1 MEPIRSFVFLD
12 LEATSCEASARP
24 KITELSLAALHR
36 SALLNPDRRLPRV
49 MDKLLLAVYPN
60 KPIPGPVC
68 ELTGLTNENL
78 SESEKPAL
86 DASFV
91 AAVCAFLHRQPPP
104 VALVAHNG
112 LRFDF
117 PLLKAELMKLNARLP
132 EGLRFC
138 DSLRAFRETEGGYS
152 LQADVEGQNCHVSP
166 APREGTALAHES
178 CLGQH
183 DDFTPGTSAS
193 KLRNGTTVPSGWD
206 RGTDRAGRV
215 GDVPSGWDRGTDR
228 AGRVGD
234 VPSGWDRGTD
244 RAGRAGDVP
253 SGWDRGTDRAG
264 RVGDVPSGWDRG
276 TDRAGRAGDV
286 PSGWDRG
293 TDRAGRVGD
302 VPSGWDRGT
311 DRAGRVGDVPSG
323 WDRGTDRAGRA
334 GDVPSGWDRGTDRA
348 GRAGDVPSGWD
359 RGTGRAGRPRAG
371 DVPSKR
377 ASLSLES
384 LYLRYVSRAPR
395 RVHTAEDDVLALLQV
410 VRARADALVPWMDR
424 NGLAWADIQQM
435 YTPSPVKPAGRI
447 SNGDRTGSPAR
458 LCLTYED

>member
-1 MEPIRSFVFLD
+1 MDPIRSFVFLD

-86 DASFV
+86 DTHLA

-117 PLLKAELMKLNARLP
+117 PLLKTELLKLNARLP

-138 DSLRAFRETEGGYS
+138 DSLLAFRETEDGNGYS
-152 LQADVEGQNCHVSP
+152 LQADVERQNCHVSP
-166 APREGTALAHES
+166 APGEGTALAHDS

-183 DDFTPGTSAS
+183 NDFTPGSSTS
-193 KLRNGTTVPSGWD
+193 KLRNVTTVPSGWD

-215 GDVPSGWDRGTDR
+215 GDVPSGWDRGIDSAGRVGDVPSGWDRGTDR
-228 AGRVGD
+228 AGMVGD

-264 RVGDVPSGWDRG
+264 RVRDVPSGWDRG
-276 TDRAGRAGDV
+276 TD
-286 PSGWDRG
+286 
-293 TDRAGRVGD
+293 TAGRVGD

-323 WDRGTDRAGRA
+323 WDRGTDTAGRV

-348 GRAGDVPSGWD
+348 GRV
-359 RGTGRAGRPRAG
+359 G

-395 RVHTAEDDVLALLQV
+395 SAHTAEDDVLTLLRV
-410 VRARADALVPWMDR
+410 VRARADTLVPWMDG
-424 NGLAWADIQQM
+424 NGLAWGDIQQM
-435 YTPSPVKPAGRI
+435 YAPSPVKPAERI